1 MSILP
6 AIKRAKNLQGIH
18 LSGNPGVTEAVKAEA
33 KTLLKTKPEEE
44 RKTLILSRVLMPETI

>member
-18 LSGNPGVTEAVKAEA
+18 LSGNPGVTVAVKEEA
-33 KTLLKTKPEEE
+33 KTILKTKPEEE
-44 RKTLILSRVLMPETI
+44 RKTFILSRVLLPETM